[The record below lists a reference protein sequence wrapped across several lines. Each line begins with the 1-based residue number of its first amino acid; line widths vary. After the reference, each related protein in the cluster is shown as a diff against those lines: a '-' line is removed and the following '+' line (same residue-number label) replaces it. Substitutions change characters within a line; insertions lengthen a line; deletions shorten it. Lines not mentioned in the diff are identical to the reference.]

1 MRTYNLEVKNK
12 AYNFYIHL
20 QKLITTYNSYLLILT
35 TYKFYI
41 KLINSSLQVLYTP
54 RVLLE
59 LLLLM
64 TMITLLLGDDDAMMV
79 IMMMIVV
86 MTTMGLSGEIPATDS
101 PAHRKTIFTALS
113 RT

>member
-1 MRTYNLEVKNK
+1 M
-12 AYNFYIHL
+12 
-20 QKLITTYNSYLLILT
+20 
-35 TYKFYI
+35 
-41 KLINSSLQVLYTP
+41 
-54 RVLLE
+54 LE

-64 TMITLLLGDDDAMMV
+64 TMITRLLGDDDAMMV

-86 MTTMGLSGEIPATDS
+86 MTTMGLSGEISATDS